1 MDFLPTPQNSSGIIL
16 VSDLGGND
24 YDGKSFEDYGLRC
37 GWDVHKLRHG
47 DVEGARLNSDAL
59 PDSVLQAKQFLQ
71 TWLFF
76 GTLST
81 LLNRTVMRSEYTVLV
96 EEPDGTKKSFI
107 TNKNL
112 LSQLADWA
120 STLTSVPRN
129 EQLEQQ
135 EILVNSLNLGTLVL
149 RDISEYWKRAHI
161 MVLPEDVHLSLVSHI
176 YMLNYYAY
184 QARPPDV
191 ARYANFAATG
201 RCAAFESRLLSQG
214 WCPNLI
220 ERLTSMVGIPGLY
233 YASLMESGTSTISHS
248 SCTENLCTAN
258 NVDEGHYTI
267 RHHTASCQCENTE
280 AASSDLCSILCHSQ
294 IPLVTISGSDD
305 DIYIH
310 ILPSE
315 NTRKYVAIS
324 HVWSDGLGNPKG
336 NSLPRCQLRFLQKCL
351 VGLEG
356 LESDPCRRLLWMD
369 TICVPTTSDAGRA
382 AAILAMRKTYEEAE
396 AVLVLDMD
404 MLSIKAPSHHE
415 EILVRIARSNWM
427 TRLWTL
433 QEAAL
438 APRLFFQFADRAV
451 DFRELRHA
459 VFHEPTYTGADFLG
473 HRAATKLQNV
483 FGITTSKPMQRYS
496 YPLAAVWSSLRWRTT
511 TKARDVAICTATLIG
526 SNVAKVL
533 GTVDEEKMEAFWSSQ
548 QTIPSS
554 ILWVNGPRLR
564 SSSFR
569 WAPASLLNPE
579 TLRGNLRD
587 DCTPATHTT
596 AGLQVYGLPAFWI
609 HNPWIPASERDCFKF
624 FDPRN
629 SQTYNVYKCEHV
641 GNDTWEEVGI
651 HWIKKSALILQD
663 EVRSDSWIPG
673 ILVAEYTT
681 FGGIIRTQWLAQV
694 SVFQEGGSYDS
705 IRRNDGS
712 FRSQRRYTQARYQA
726 ALDPETGQLQEAW
739 GEFVGLE
746 QKWLVS

>member
-1 MDFLPTPQNSSGIIL
+1 MDFLPTPQNSSRIIL
-16 VSDLGGND
+16 VSDLGGDD

-37 GWDVHKLRHG
+37 GLDVQKLRHG
-47 DVEGARLNSDAL
+47 DVEGARLNADAL
-59 PDSVLQAKQFLQ
+59 QESVLEAKQFLQ

-81 LLNRTVMRSEYTVLV
+81 LLDRTVMRSEYVVVV

-107 TNKNL
+107 TTKNL

-120 STLTSVPRN
+120 STLVSVPRN
-129 EQLEQQ
+129 KQVEQQ

-149 RDISEYWKRAHI
+149 RDISAYWKHSHVMI
-161 MVLPEDVHLSLVSHI
+161 LPEDVHLSLVSHI
-176 YMLNYYAY
+176 YMLNYYAF
-184 QARPPDV
+184 QARPSDV

-201 RCAAFESRLLSQG
+201 RYAAFESRLLSQG

-220 ERLTSMVGIPGLY
+220 ERLTDMIGIPGLY
-233 YASLMESGTSTISHS
+233 YASLMESGASTISHS

-258 NVDEGHYTI
+258 NVDEGHYSV
-267 RHHTASCQCENTE
+267 RHHEASCQCENIE
-280 AASSDLCSILCHSQ
+280 AASSDVRSILRNSQ
-294 IPLVTISGSDD
+294 IPLFAISGSGD
-305 DIYIH
+305 DIRIH
-310 ILPSE
+310 VVPSE
-315 NTRKYVAIS
+315 STRKYVAIS
-324 HVWSDGLGNPKG
+324 HVWSDGLGNPDE
-336 NSLPRCQLRFLQKCL
+336 NSLPKCQLQLLKKCL
-351 VGLEG
+351 VNLEG
-356 LESDPCRRLLWMD
+356 LGSDPCHRLLWMD

-396 AVLVLDMD
+396 AVLVLDMG
-404 MLSIKAPSHHE
+404 MLSVKAPSNHE
-415 EILVRIARSNWM
+415 EILVRISCSNWM

-451 DFRELRHA
+451 DFRKLRHA

-483 FGITTSKPMQRYS
+483 FGITTSKPLRRYS
-496 YPLAAVWSSLRWRTT
+496 HPLAAVWGSLKWRTT

-533 GTVDEEKMEAFWSSQ
+533 ETVDDEKMEAFWSSQ

-579 TLRGNLRD
+579 TLRSHLRD

-596 AGLQVYGLPAFWI
+596 SGLQVYGFPAFWI
-609 HNPWIPASERDCFKF
+609 HNPWTPASEKDCFKF

-629 SQTYNVYKCEHV
+629 SQTYNVHKCENV

-651 HWIKKSALILQD
+651 HRNPKSALILQGD
-663 EVRSDSWIPG
+663 VRSDGWIPG
-673 ILVAEYTT
+673 ILVAEYAT

-694 SVFQEGGSYDS
+694 SVFQEGGSYDN
-705 IRRNDGS
+705 IRSHDGS
-712 FRSQRRYTQARYQA
+712 FRSQRRYIQARYQA
-726 ALDPETGQLQEAW
+726 ALDPETGQLRDAW